1 MDPGRQIHLSN
12 NNENFWSKM
21 IFEQPKSMKVS
32 EKKQQFLEKNLGKTK
47 FGEKNFEL
55 KNFF

>member
-47 FGEKNFEL
+47 FGEKKF
-55 KNFF
+55 

>member
-1 MDPGRQIHLSN
+1 MS
-12 NNENFWSKM
+12 ESNFWSKM

-47 FGEKNFEL
+47 FGEKIFEKKNL
-55 KNFF
+55 NFFFGK